1 MSALFDWAVIR
12 AVPRPERGE
21 CVNVGVVLLCREADF
36 LGLRVRLDRDRV
48 AALAPDLDLDRLAEQ
63 LDDWARVCA
72 GGPSGGPIG
81 MLPAADRFHWLTAPR
96 STVVQPGP
104 VHNGVCDDPAAELEG
119 IAREMLG
126 APPTG

>member
-21 CVNVGVVLLCREADF
+21 CMNVAVVLLCREGAYLDM
-36 LGLRVRLDRDRV
+36 RVRLDRDRL

-63 LDDWARVCA
+63 LADLALVCA
-72 GGPSGGPIG
+72 GGPEGGPIG
-81 MLPAADRFHWLTAPR
+81 MLPPHDRFHWLTAPR
-96 STVVQPGP
+96 STVIQPGP
-104 VHNGVCDDPAAELEG
+104 VHNGVCADPAAELDR

-126 APPTG
+126 APPGG